1 MTTTPAVSQQNSAP
15 ESSARRRSGAL
26 YVLAVLLYWISLYLY
41 LPTLPTY
48 IQGKSA
54 SLALVGVILSQYG
67 LWQALIRI
75 PLGIAADWL
84 GRRKPFIIAGILLS
98 GLGAWLMG
106 TAETASGLGVGR
118 AITGLAAGTWVPLI
132 AAFSGLFPP
141 QEAVRATA
149 ILTGVGS
156 VGRVVATGMT
166 GVLNETSGYALAFLL
181 AAGVAILAV
190 LAILPARETP
200 RPVQP
205 PSAASL
211 GRLVTRRDVLLPS
224 LLGAV
229 GQYATWAVP
238 FSFLPIRAA
247 QLGAGDVVQS
257 ALVSLHIA
265 LVTLGSFATT
275 ALVRRSSARR
285 MVAAGF
291 VLLSAGIGCAA
302 LAPTLPWVFGAQV
315 CIGLAQ
321 GVSYPVLMGMSI
333 ENVSDAERTTATGL
347 HQAVYAVGMFAGPWL
362 SGLLADALGIPAMF
376 GVTAVGCLAAGA
388 LLLRVLSKQVTP
400 SSP

>member
-1 MTTTPAVSQQNSAP
+1 MTTTPAGSQQNSAP
-15 ESSARRRSGAL
+15 ESGTRGRSSAL
-26 YVLAVLLYWISLYLY
+26 YVAAVLLYWISLYLY

-48 IQGKSA
+48 VQRKA
-54 SLALVGVILSQYG
+54 ESLALVGVILSQYG

-84 GRRKPFIIAGILLS
+84 GRRKPFIVGGILLS

-106 TAETASGLGVGR
+106 TAETASGLGAGR

-132 AAFSGLFPP
+132 AAFSSLFRP

-156 VGRVVATGMT
+156 VGRVLATSMT
-166 GVLNETSGYALAFLL
+166 GVLNETSGYALAFFL
-181 AAGVAILAV
+181 AAGVAGLAV
-190 LAILPARETP
+190 VAILLTRETP
-200 RPVQP
+200 RPAQP
-205 PSAASL
+205 PSARSL
-211 GRLVTRRDVLLPS
+211 GSLATRRDVLIPS

-229 GQYATWAVP
+229 GQYAAWAVP
-238 FSFLPIRAA
+238 FGFLPIRAA

-265 LVTLGSFATT
+265 LVTLGSFGT
-275 ALVRRSSARR
+275 AAIVRRMSARR
-285 MVAAGF
+285 LVAGGF
-291 VLLSAGIGCAA
+291 VLLSAGIGGAA
-302 LAPTLPWVFGAQV
+302 LAPTLAWVFGAQV

-347 HQAVYAVGMFAGPWL
+347 HQAVYAIGMFAGPWL
-362 SGLLADALGIPAMF
+362 SGLLADALGIAAMF
-376 GVTAVGCLAAGA
+376 GVTAVGCLAASA
-388 LLLRVLSKQVTP
+388 FLLRLLP
-400 SSP
+400 R